1 MGLMI
6 GVGNTKPT
14 FAYDYY
20 YGIEWDKTVSNPV
33 PTRVGKT
40 ELHKSLPVQ
49 SLMRRC
55 LLKDSGAVNYYL
67 HANDSSKRDNG
78 AAANLKGAD
87 GQFMV
92 ELPDAYMRFE
102 MDGNKCRALMSD
114 RPLPGFIKW
123 RKDYVSAD
131 EACVQRSTTTLC
143 AVVNDDPDFRGGG
156 NQTAYDGTDHTLLGR
171 PATSISLTNFRAYA
185 RKRGSVSWNCNL
197 YQTHRKLWWFFAI
210 EYCTFN
216 SQAAFNAE
224 LTADGFHQGG
234 LGAGVTTLN
243 STKWNT
249 WNGYNPF
256 IPCGFT
262 LSLGN
267 KTGVVNFTMPDGYDS
282 AATTPLVVGVPSY
295 RGVTNPF
302 GHIWKWTDG
311 CLCNIQSDADG
322 GLSEF
327 YVCDDP
333 THFASTIGAEYQ
345 LRGNLPRKEGY
356 VKALILGEHGEIMPL
371 EVGGGSTT
379 YFCDY
384 FYTNIPASGSAT
396 RGVLFGGNA
405 DSGASAGFVCAAT
418 NYTPS
423 TAAANLG
430 SRLCFYP
437 IEAAA

>member
-1 MGLMI
+1 MGLLI
-6 GVGNTKPT
+6 GVGNTKPA

-33 PTRVGKT
+33 PTRIGKT
-40 ELHKSLPVQ
+40 ELHQSLPVQ

-55 LLKDSGAVNYYL
+55 ILKDDGTVNYYL

-78 AAANLKGAD
+78 AAANLTGAD

-131 EACVQRSTTTLC
+131 EACVQRSTNKLC
-143 AVVNDDPDFRGGG
+143 AVVNTDADYRGG
-156 NQTAYDGTDHTLLGR
+156 NNNASYDSTDHTLLGR

-185 RKRGSVSWNCNL
+185 RARGSVSWNCNL

-210 EYCTFN
+210 EYCNFN
-216 SQAAFNAE
+216 SQAAYNAA
-224 LTADGFHQGG
+224 LTADGMRQGG
-234 LGAGVTTLN
+234 LGAGVTTLD
-243 STKWNT
+243 SGKWNT
-249 WNGYNPF
+249 WCAYNPF
-256 IPCGFT
+256 IPCGHT

-267 KTGVVNFTMPDGYDS
+267 HTGVVDYALPAGYG
-282 AATTPLVVGVPSY
+282 ATLTVAVPSY

-311 CLCNIQSDADG
+311 CLCNIQSDAAG

-327 YVCDDP
+327 FVCDNP
-333 THFASTIGAEYQ
+333 AEFASTIGSGYQ
-345 LRGNLPRKEGY
+345 LRGNLPRQEGY

-371 EVGGGSTT
+371 AVGGGTT
-379 YFCDY
+379 SYFCDY

-396 RGVLFGGNA
+396 RGVLFGGIANHGA
-405 DSGASAGFVCAAT
+405 DAGFVFAYTSIAPSYTNAT
-418 NYTPS
+418 I
-423 TAAANLG
+423 G

-437 IEAAA
+437 IDTAA

>member
-1 MGLMI
+1 MGLLI
-6 GVGNTKPT
+6 GTGNTKPA

-20 YGIEWDKTVSNPV
+20 YGIEWDKTVSNPI
-33 PTRVGKT
+33 PTRIGKN
-40 ELHKSLPVQ
+40 ELHQSLPVQ
-49 SLMRRC
+49 SLMCRC
-55 LLKDSGAVNYYL
+55 VLRDNGTVNYYL

-78 AAANLKGAD
+78 AAANLTGAD

-131 EACVQRSTTTLC
+131 EACVQRSTNKLC
-143 AVVNDDPDFRGGG
+143 AVVNTDADYRGG
-156 NQTAYDGTDHTLLGR
+156 NNNASYDSTDHTLLGR

-185 RKRGSVSWNCNL
+185 RARGSVSWNCNL

-210 EYCTFN
+210 EYCNFN
-216 SQAAFNAE
+216 SQAAYNAA
-224 LTADGFHQGG
+224 LTADGFRQGG
-234 LGAGVTTLN
+234 LGAGVTPLDGG
-243 STKWNT
+243 KWNT
-249 WNGYNPF
+249 WCGYNPF
-256 IPCGFT
+256 IPCGHT

-267 KTGVVNFTMPDGYDS
+267 HTGVVDYALPAGYG
-282 AATTPLVVGVPSY
+282 ATLTVAVPSY

-311 CLCNIQSDADG
+311 CLCNIQSDAAG

-327 YVCDDP
+327 FVCDNP
-333 THFASTIGAEYQ
+333 AEFASTIGSGYQ
-345 LRGNLPRKEGY
+345 LRGNLARKEGY

-371 EVGGGSTT
+371 AVGGGTT
-379 YFCDY
+379 SYFCDY

-396 RGVLFGGNA
+396 RGVLFGGRA
-405 DSGASAGFVCAAT
+405 HHGAIAGFVSAAT
-418 NYTPS
+418 DFAPSYTY
-423 TAAANLG
+423 AYIG

-437 IEAAA
+437 IDTAA

>member
-1 MGLMI
+1 MGLLI
-6 GVGNTKPT
+6 GTGNTKPA

-33 PTRVGKT
+33 PIRIGKT
-40 ELHKSLPVQ
+40 ELHQSLPVQ

-55 LLKDSGAVNYYL
+55 VLKDDGTVNYYL

-78 AAANLKGAD
+78 AAANLTGAD

-131 EACVQRSTTTLC
+131 EACVQRSTNKLC
-143 AVVNDDPDFRGGG
+143 AVVNTDADYRGG
-156 NQTAYDGTDHTLLGR
+156 NNNASYDSTDHTLLGR

-185 RKRGSVSWNCNL
+185 RARGSVSWNCNL

-210 EYCTFN
+210 EYCNFN
-216 SQAAFNAE
+216 SQAAYNAA
-224 LTADGFHQGG
+224 LTADGLRQGG
-234 LGAGVTTLN
+234 LGAGVTTLD
-243 STKWNT
+243 SGKWNT
-249 WNGYNPF
+249 WCGYNPF
-256 IPCGFT
+256 IPCGHT

-267 KTGVVNFTMPDGYDS
+267 HTGVVDYALPAGYG
-282 AATTPLVVGVPSY
+282 ATLTVAVPSY

-311 CLCNIQSDADG
+311 CLCNIQSDAAG

-327 YVCDDP
+327 FVCDNP
-333 THFASTIGAEYQ
+333 AEFASTIGSGYQ

-356 VKALILGEHGEIMPL
+356 IKALILGEHGEIMPL
-371 EVGGGSTT
+371 AVGGGTT
-379 YFCDY
+379 SYFCDY

-396 RGVLFGGNA
+396 RGVLFGGFACNVA
-405 DSGASAGFVCAAT
+405 AAGFVYAYTYSAPSHT
-418 NYTPS
+418 N
-423 TAAANLG
+423 AHFG

-437 IEAAA
+437 IDTAA

>member
-1 MGLMI
+1 MGLLI

-20 YGIEWDKTVSNPV
+20 YGVEWDVTVSNPV
-33 PTRVGKT
+33 PKRIGKD

-55 LLKDSGAVNYYL
+55 LLRDNGTVNYYL

-78 AAANLKGAD
+78 AVANLKGAD

-114 RPLPGFIKW
+114 RPLPGFNKW
-123 RKDYVSAD
+123 RQDYISAD
-131 EACVQRSTTTLC
+131 EACVQRSNTTLC
-143 AVVNDDPDFRGGG
+143 AVVNNDVDFRGG
-156 NQTAYDGTDHTLLGR
+156 NNNAAYDSTDHTLLGR

-197 YQTHRKLWWFFAI
+197 YQTHRKLWWFFVI

-216 SQAAFNAE
+216 SQAAFNAA
-224 LTADGFHQGG
+224 LTADGFRQGG
-234 LGAGVTTLN
+234 LGAGVTTLT
-243 STKWNT
+243 SGAWNT
-249 WNGYNPF
+249 WNAYNPF
-256 IPCGFT
+256 IPCGHT

-267 KTGVVNFTMPDGYDS
+267 HTGVVPYELPAGYGS
-282 AATTPLVVGVPSY
+282 ALTVQVPSY

-311 CLCNIQSDADG
+311 CLCNIQSDAAG

-327 YVCDDP
+327 FVCDNP
-333 THFASTIGAEYQ
+333 AEFASTIGSGYE
-345 LRGNLPRKEGY
+345 LRGNIPRKEGY

-371 EVGGGSTT
+371 EIGASTTT

-384 FYTNIPASGSAT
+384 FYTNIPASGSST
-396 RGVLFGGNA
+396 RGVLFGGSA
-405 DSGASAGFVCAAT
+405 LHGAYAGFVAAYT
-418 NYTPS
+418 NDTPS
-423 TAAANLG
+423 STSAIIG
-430 SRLCFYP
+430 SRLCYFP
-437 IEAAA
+437 IEAS

>member
-1 MGLMI
+1 MGLLI
-6 GVGNTKPT
+6 GTGNTKPA

-20 YGIEWDKTVSNPV
+20 YGIEWDKTVSNPI
-33 PTRVGKT
+33 PTRIGKN
-40 ELHKSLPVQ
+40 ELHQSLPVQ

-55 LLKDSGAVNYYL
+55 VLRDNGTVNYYL

-78 AAANLKGAD
+78 AAANLTGAD

-131 EACVQRSTTTLC
+131 EACVQRSTNKLC
-143 AVVNDDPDFRGGG
+143 AVVNTDADYRGG
-156 NQTAYDGTDHTLLGR
+156 NNNASYDSTDHTLLGR

-185 RKRGSVSWNCNL
+185 RARGSVSWNCNL

-210 EYCTFN
+210 EYCNFN
-216 SQAAFNAE
+216 SQAAYNAA
-224 LTADGFHQGG
+224 LTADGFRQGG
-234 LGAGVTTLN
+234 LGAGVTTLDGG
-243 STKWNT
+243 KWNT
-249 WNGYNPF
+249 WCGYNPF
-256 IPCGFT
+256 IPCGHT

-267 KTGVVNFTMPDGYDS
+267 HTGVVDYALPAGYG
-282 AATTPLVVGVPSY
+282 ATLTVAVPSY

-311 CLCNIQSDADG
+311 CLCNIQSDAAG

-327 YVCDDP
+327 FVCDNP
-333 THFASTIGAEYQ
+333 AEFASAIGSGYQ

-371 EVGGGSTT
+371 AVGGGTT
-379 YFCDY
+379 SYFCDY

-396 RGVLFGGNA
+396 RGVLFGGA
-405 DSGASAGFVCAAT
+405 ATFGAHAGFVYA
-418 NYTPS
+418 Y
-423 TAAANLG
+423 TAAAPSFTNASVG

-437 IEAAA
+437 IDTAA

>member
-1 MGLMI
+1 MGLLI
-6 GVGNTKPT
+6 GTGNTKPA

-33 PTRVGKT
+33 PTRIGKT
-40 ELHKSLPVQ
+40 ELHQSLPVQ

-55 LLKDSGAVNYYL
+55 ILKDDGTVNYYL

-78 AAANLKGAD
+78 AAANLTGAD

-131 EACVQRSTTTLC
+131 EACVQRSTNKLC
-143 AVVNDDPDFRGGG
+143 AVVNTDADYRGG
-156 NQTAYDGTDHTLLGR
+156 NNNASYDSTDHTLLGR

-185 RKRGSVSWNCNL
+185 RARGSVSWNCNL

-210 EYCTFN
+210 EYCNFN
-216 SQAAFNAE
+216 SQAAYNAA
-224 LTADGFHQGG
+224 LTADGMRQGG
-234 LGAGVTTLN
+234 LGAGVTTLE
-243 STKWNT
+243 SGKWNT
-249 WNGYNPF
+249 WCGYNPF
-256 IPCGFT
+256 IPCGHT

-267 KTGVVNFTMPDGYDS
+267 HTGVVDYPLPAGYG
-282 AATTPLVVGVPSY
+282 ATLTVAVPSY

-311 CLCNIQSDADG
+311 CLCNIQSDAAG

-327 YVCDDP
+327 FVCDNP
-333 THFASTIGAEYQ
+333 AEFASTIGSGYQ

-371 EVGGGSTT
+371 AVGGGTT
-379 YFCDY
+379 SYFCDY

-396 RGVLFGGNA
+396 RGVLFGGTA
-405 DSGASAGFVCAAT
+405 DNGASAGFVYAHTIPA
-418 NYTPS
+418 PS
-423 TAAANLG
+423 STYAYFG

-437 IEAAA
+437 IDTAA

>member
-1 MGLMI
+1 MGLLI
-6 GVGNTKPT
+6 GTGNTKPA

-33 PTRVGKT
+33 PTRIGKT
-40 ELHKSLPVQ
+40 ELHQSLPVQ

-55 LLKDSGAVNYYL
+55 ILKDDGTVNYYL

-78 AAANLKGAD
+78 AAANLTGAD

-131 EACVQRSTTTLC
+131 EACVQRSTNKLC
-143 AVVNDDPDFRGGG
+143 AVVNTDADYRGG
-156 NQTAYDGTDHTLLGR
+156 NNNASYDSTDHTLLGR

-185 RKRGSVSWNCNL
+185 RARGSVSWNCNL

-210 EYCTFN
+210 EYCNFN
-216 SQAAFNAE
+216 SQAAYNAA
-224 LTADGFHQGG
+224 LTADGMRQGG
-234 LGAGVTTLN
+234 LGAGVTTLE
-243 STKWNT
+243 SGKWNT
-249 WNGYNPF
+249 WCGYNPF
-256 IPCGFT
+256 IPCGHT

-267 KTGVVNFTMPDGYDS
+267 HTGVVDYPLPAGYG
-282 AATTPLVVGVPSY
+282 ATLTVAVPSY

-311 CLCNIQSDADG
+311 CLCNIQSDAAG

-327 YVCDDP
+327 FVCDNP
-333 THFASTIGAEYQ
+333 AEFASTIGSGYQ

-371 EVGGGSTT
+371 AVGGGTT
-379 YFCDY
+379 SYFCDY

-405 DSGASAGFVCAAT
+405 ASGASAGFVSA
-418 NYTPS
+418 YTYRAPS
-423 TAAANLG
+423 YTSANFG

-437 IEAAA
+437 IDTAA

>member
-1 MGLMI
+1 MGLLI
-6 GVGNTKPT
+6 GTGNTKPA

-20 YGIEWDKTVSNPV
+20 YGIEWDKTVSNPI
-33 PTRVGKT
+33 PTRIGKT
-40 ELHKSLPVQ
+40 ELHQSLPVQ

-55 LLKDSGAVNYYL
+55 ILKDDGTVNYYL

-78 AAANLKGAD
+78 AAANLTGAD

-131 EACVQRSTTTLC
+131 EACVQRSTNKLC
-143 AVVNDDPDFRGGG
+143 AVVNTDADYRGG
-156 NQTAYDGTDHTLLGR
+156 NNNASYDTTDHTLLGR

-185 RKRGSVSWNCNL
+185 RARGSVSWNCNL

-210 EYCTFN
+210 EYCNFN
-216 SQAAFNAE
+216 SQAAYNAA
-224 LTADGFHQGG
+224 LTADGMRQGG
-234 LGAGVTTLN
+234 LGAGVTTLE
-243 STKWNT
+243 SGKWNT
-249 WNGYNPF
+249 WCGYNPF
-256 IPCGFT
+256 IPCGHT

-267 KTGVVNFTMPDGYDS
+267 HTGVVDYPLPAGYG
-282 AATTPLVVGVPSY
+282 ATLTVAVPSY

-311 CLCNIQSDADG
+311 CLCNIQSDAAG

-327 YVCDDP
+327 FVCDNP
-333 THFASTIGAEYQ
+333 AEFASTIGSGYQ

-371 EVGGGSTT
+371 AVGGGTT
-379 YFCDY
+379 SYFCDY

-396 RGVLFGGNA
+396 RGVLFGGSA
-405 DSGASAGFVCAAT
+405 TTGASAGFVFAHSSYAPSSAT
-418 NYTPS
+418 
-423 TAAANLG
+423 AHFG

-437 IEAAA
+437 IDTAA

>member
-1 MGLMI
+1 MGLLI

-20 YGIEWDKTVSNPV
+20 YGIEWDKTVSNPI
-33 PTRVGKT
+33 PTRVGKD

-55 LLKDSGAVNYYL
+55 ILKDDGTVNYYL

-78 AAANLKGAD
+78 AAANLTGAD

-131 EACVQRSTTTLC
+131 EACVQRSTNTLC
-143 AVVNDDPDFRGGG
+143 AVVNTDTDYRGGG
-156 NQTAYDGTDHTLLGR
+156 NNAAYDETDHTLLGR
-171 PATSISLTNFRAYA
+171 PATSFNLTDFRTFA
-185 RKRGSVSWNCNL
+185 RKRGSASWNCYL
-197 YQTHRKLWWFFAI
+197 YQTHRKLWWLFAI
-210 EYCTFN
+210 EYCNFN
-216 SQAAFNAE
+216 SQAAFNAA
-224 LTADGFHQGG
+224 LTADGFRQGG

-243 STKWNT
+243 TNAWSTWSN
-249 WNGYNPF
+249 YNPF
-256 IPCGFT
+256 IPCGHT

-267 KTGVVNFTMPDGYDS
+267 RTGIVDYVLPAGYGS
-282 AATTPLVVGVPSY
+282 ALTVAVPSY

-302 GHIWKWTDG
+302 GHIWKWMDG
-311 CLCNIQSDADG
+311 CLCNIQSDAAG

-327 YVCDDP
+327 FVCDNP
-333 THFASTIGAEYQ
+333 AEFASIIGSGYQ
-345 LRGNLPRKEGY
+345 LRGNLPRKEGF
-356 VKALILGEHGEIMPL
+356 VKALILGENGEIMPL
-371 EVGGGSTT
+371 EIGAGTTT
-379 YFCDY
+379 YFCDN
-384 FYTNIPASGSAT
+384 FYTNIPANGEVVF
-396 RGVLFGGNA
+396 GVLLGGGA
-405 DSGASAGFVCAAT
+405 DGGANAGFVYADT
-418 NYTPS
+418 HYTPS
-423 TAAANLG
+423 VLSAGLG

-437 IEAAA
+437 IDPTA

>member
-1 MGLMI
+1 MGLLI
-6 GVGNTKPT
+6 GVGSTKPT
-14 FAYDYY
+14 FAFDYY
-20 YGIEWDKTVSNPV
+20 YGIEWDATVSNPI
-33 PTRVGKT
+33 PTRIGKD

-55 LLKDSGAVNYYL
+55 TLRDNGAVNYYL

-78 AAANLKGAD
+78 AAANLTGAD

-102 MDGNKCRALMSD
+102 TDGNKNRALMSD

-143 AVVNDDPDFRGGG
+143 AVVNSDPDYRGGT
-156 NQTAYDGTDHTLLGR
+156 NNTAYDGTDHTLLGR
-171 PATSISLTNFRAYA
+171 PATGISLTNFRAYA
-185 RKRGSVSWNCNL
+185 RKRGSTEWNCNL

-210 EYCTFN
+210 EYCNFN
-216 SQAAFNAE
+216 SQADFNAA
-224 LTADGFHQGG
+224 LTPEGFRQGG

-243 STKWNT
+243 GTAWNT
-249 WNGYNPF
+249 WNAYNPF
-256 IPCGFT
+256 IPCGHT

-267 KTGVVNFTMPDGYDS
+267 STGCVPFEMPSGYGTS
-282 AATTPLVVGVPSY
+282 LTVQVPSY

-327 YVCDDP
+327 YVCDNP
-333 THFASTIGAEYQ
+333 AEFASTIGSGYE

-356 VKALILGEHGEIMPL
+356 VKALLLGEYGEIMPL
-371 EVGGGSTT
+371 EVGAGSTT

-384 FYTNIPASGSAT
+384 FYTNIPASGSAV
-396 RGVLFGGNA
+396 RGVLFGGSANF
-405 DSGASAGFVCAAT
+405 GAYAGFVYA
-418 NYTPS
+418 YTSNAPS
-423 TAAANLG
+423 HTTAAIG

-437 IEAAA
+437 IEPAA

>member
-1 MGLMI
+1 MGLLI
-6 GVGNTKPT
+6 GTGNTKPA

-20 YGIEWDKTVSNPV
+20 YGIEWDKTVSNPI
-33 PTRVGKT
+33 PTRIGKN
-40 ELHKSLPVQ
+40 ELHQSLPVQ

-55 LLKDSGAVNYYL
+55 VLRDNGTVNYYL

-78 AAANLKGAD
+78 AAANLTGAD

-131 EACVQRSTTTLC
+131 EACVQRSTNKLC
-143 AVVNDDPDFRGGG
+143 AVVNTDADYRGG
-156 NQTAYDGTDHTLLGR
+156 NNNASYDSTDHTLLGR

-185 RKRGSVSWNCNL
+185 RARGSVSWNCNL

-210 EYCTFN
+210 EYCNFN
-216 SQAAFNAE
+216 SQAAYNAA
-224 LTADGFHQGG
+224 LTADGFRQGG
-234 LGAGVTTLN
+234 LGAGVTTLDGG
-243 STKWNT
+243 KWNT
-249 WNGYNPF
+249 WCGYNPF
-256 IPCGFT
+256 IPCGHT

-267 KTGVVNFTMPDGYDS
+267 HTGVADYALPAGYG
-282 AATTPLVVGVPSY
+282 ATLTVAVPSY

-311 CLCNIQSDADG
+311 CLCNIQSDAAG

-327 YVCDDP
+327 FVCDNP
-333 THFASTIGAEYQ
+333 AEFASTIGSGYQ

-371 EVGGGSTT
+371 AVGGGTT
-379 YFCDY
+379 SYFCDY

-396 RGVLFGGNA
+396 RGVLFGGAANY
-405 DSGASAGFVCAAT
+405 GAGAGFVCAGTSAAPSYT
-418 NYTPS
+418 N
-423 TAAANLG
+423 ADFG

-437 IEAAA
+437 IDTAA